1 MGRHWSYVKDY
12 DESEQNTVGTLN
24 NEDFK
29 DVDKMR
35 TIHEAFQF
43 LCQTFADD
51 VVKNT
56 MANKKLGAMDTG
68 PYRVSA
74 LILESKAMLDQVNRF
89 QGRAKTGGWQSRK
102 KMQAAANLISR
113 DPRTPKDEMLI
124 LQNAPKKSKSKRAS
138 DS

>member
-1 MGRHWSYVKDY
+1 MLMLLLR
-12 DESEQNTVGTLN
+12 
-24 NEDFK
+24 
-29 DVDKMR
+29 
-35 TIHEAFQF
+35 II
-43 LCQTFADD
+43 
-51 VVKNT
+51 
-56 MANKKLGAMDTG
+56 KKYQLINFF
-68 PYRVSA
+68 SA

-138 DS
+138 DSR